1 LPSFQFGTEA
11 AGGADELLLEVAQPD
26 VIGPTIRVR
35 FVAAMQARQQ
45 KITLAE
51 MRASGVRSLLI
62 YCADYHCSHAIE
74 IVSALCTLC
83 NSSAV
88 R

>member
-1 LPSFQFGTEA
+1 VVQTNFCSRSLNLTSS
-11 AGGADELLLEVAQPD
+11 AQPSAF
-26 VIGPTIRVR
+26 R